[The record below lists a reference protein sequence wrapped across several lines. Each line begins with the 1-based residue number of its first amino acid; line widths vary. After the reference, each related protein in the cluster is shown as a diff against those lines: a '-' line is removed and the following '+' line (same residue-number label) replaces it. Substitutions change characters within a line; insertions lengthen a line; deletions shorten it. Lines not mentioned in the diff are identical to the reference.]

1 MRSFCFLFLASALS
15 VSSSGKLVAPK
26 PELQYSSHV
35 NTQRA
40 VIGSVADITSKYEN
54 GTLVTVVHIL
64 ESRTDLFPREPA
76 LLQVLLCG
84 NQASS
89 LSLVVHT
96 NITLVYNRASQSR
109 LSGCLNLISIDPW
122 QNHSNWQAV
131 TFTSGKAKRLSH
143 IGQPTGSVES
153 DYH

>member
-64 ESRTDLFPREPA
+64 ESRTDLFPREPRPFA
-76 LLQVLLCG
+76 GAFV
-84 NQASS
+84 
-89 LSLVVHT
+89 
-96 NITLVYNRASQSR
+96 REPSQQPLPCRTYQHYSR
-109 LSGCLNLISIDPW
+109 L
-122 QNHSNWQAV
+122 Q
-131 TFTSGKAKRLSH
+131 SGKSKQTEWL
-143 IGQPTGSVES
+143 P
-153 DYH
+153 